1 MLGRLRTVL
10 ALTAVAT
17 AGLVMAPVVWAGLRT
32 GTSESRGIIRTWHR
46 IVVRALGFRLHVH
59 GSQARDRPLL
69 IVANHVSWTDIVLI
83 GSVTDVSFV
92 ARADMGSWPVVGW
105 LARLQRTVFIER
117 EQKRKSGQQADEIAA
132 RLARGDAIVLF
143 AEGTTGDGNGVM
155 PFKSTLF
162 GSASMM
168 LARGEAETVFVQPLA
183 IAYTRLHGVPMGRLH
198 RPLAA
203 WIGDQDMASHV
214 RALLRRPAIDV
225 ELHFGEPVAF
235 HPGTNRKDVAR
246 LVEAD
251 VRASLAAAIGRP
263 KG

>member
-1 MLGRLRTVL
+1 MLGRVRTVL
-10 ALTAVAT
+10 ALAAVGGAS
-17 AGLVMAPVVWAGLRT
+17 LVMAPVVWIGLRT
-32 GTSESRGIIRTWHR
+32 GVSQSRGMIRAWHR
-46 IVVRALGFRLHVH
+46 LVCRALGFRLHVH
-59 GSQARDRPLL
+59 GSQMSDRPLL

-92 ARADMGSWPVVGW
+92 ARADMASWPIVGW
-105 LARLQRTVFIER
+105 LAKLQRTVFIER

-132 RLARGDAIVLF
+132 RLAKGDAIVLF

-168 LARGEAETVFVQPLA
+168 LARGEAEEVYIQPLA

-203 WIGDQDMASHV
+203 WIGDQDMVSHV

-225 ELHFGEPVAF
+225 ELHFGEPVRLRQ
-235 HPGTNRKDVAR
+235 GSQRKEAAR
-246 LVEAD
+246 QVEAH
-251 VRASLAAAIGRP
+251 VRERVTSALRRP
-263 KG
+263 VG